1 MPLTDKRFC
10 VLAILILYS
19 LQLFSQPVINSF
31 SPASGAAG
39 STVTITG
46 SNFSTNAADNI
57 VFFGAVRAGV
67 ATSTASSITV
77 NVPAGAM
84 YKPLSVTVSGLT
96 AYSSRPFITTF
107 PGATDPFTT
116 ASFQYSG
123 RVDSVEDIETTKYAI
138 ADLDNDGK
146 IDVVTIDRLHN
157 TMSVYKN
164 TTVSGIISFAEKTDY
179 ITGASP
185 RSVGTGDIDGDGLQ
199 DIIVSNLNDNTVS
212 VYRNTTSGASLSFA
226 ARSNFATATQPTVFS
241 VADMDND
248 GKPDLVVNTI
258 NVGTSYVSVLRNTT
272 TGGTVSFAKT
282 DIPFTGV
289 SIENISVADL
299 NGDGKTD
306 ILIPNYGMYAITL
319 IRNTSTAGSLSFASA
334 QNISV
339 STYPACVEA
348 GDLDN
353 DGKPELVVGMSVN
366 PYITVFRNSSS
377 AGGTFSFSALPNLNT
392 GGPSGGISINDFDG
406 DGKPD
411 VAACANYSATSIFK
425 NISTG
430 VGSIAFQSPVKAVAS
445 SAGPI
450 FSGDFD
456 GDAKPDITT
465 SGGIFR
471 AIIWRNKATEPQIV
485 SFTPVADT
493 AGAVITITG
502 ANFTGATDVSFG
514 GVPAASFVVKSATA
528 IEAVLGNGA
537 SGMVTVTSSRGKG
550 EKDGFTFYPRPT
562 ISSVTPDRA
571 DPNADVT
578 ITGTNFINV
587 TAVSFGG
594 VPARYFTVNN
604 ETKITAT
611 IGSGAS
617 GAVSVTAAGG
627 TATLG
632 GFTYTGPYISSFSPT
647 EAGTGTVI
655 TIKGSF
661 LSQTYAVSFG
671 CVYATSVSVISD
683 SEVRATVGTGASG
696 AVKVWTYKA
705 TAQLAGFTHKTP
717 VISSFTPTTGGVAA
731 SVTIKGANFIG
742 VSSVSFGGT
751 PAASFTVV
759 DDATIEA
766 VTGVAGNGDV
776 VVTSSFGTGKKA
788 GFVHTGPPIINS
800 FSPKTAGP
808 GATITIAGLNIG
820 TTKSITLGGAAVL
833 SFTVVNHDTVK
844 AVVNNGSTGDL
855 VLTTPNGS
863 VSVGGFTYVQAPV
876 ITSFNPA
883 SGPVGTVVTI
893 TGQNFSPV
901 ASDNIVFFG
910 AVKATITA
918 ASATSL
924 TVTVPAGVTYENLS
938 VTTNKLTAYSV
949 KPFLAIFDNQ
959 GNTLFSKASFASKV
973 NVTVNYNLRESGI
986 ADLDG
991 DGKPDIGVVNVGQLG
1006 MSVLQN
1012 TTSGSTPSFAAT
1024 NYSGYGQNDDIVLK
1038 DLDGDGKPEI
1048 LSGPNLYRNIS
1059 TVGNIKFGNVIRM
1072 TPYSEMYHSA
1082 IEDLDGDGRP
1092 EIVSTNFYGGVINVY
1107 RNAST
1112 IDTMLFE
1119 PKVGFAMG
1127 GGRPDEICIRDIDG
1141 DNKADVV
1148 VADNAYDGFWVFR
1161 NTSKLAAISFA
1172 APVHFTQCNSPE
1184 GIAVGDID
1192 GDGKP
1197 DVVEASYLDANSTIF
1212 RNTSTPGTISFE
1224 SIKYNSNVG
1233 SARRVALNDMNGDGK
1248 LDLVISD
1255 EVAATLFGNTS
1266 SPGNIS
1272 FIAGVGYSTG
1282 SNYSNAALGDVNADG
1297 KPDIVSQNQYNV
1309 VVLYSSVGTPGIQSF
1324 SPAIAT
1330 TGDTVRIYGNGFVN
1344 VTSVD
1349 FGGTP
1354 AASFTVDSAKG
1365 ITAVV
1370 GAGASGNVRVT
1381 TTNGTAAVPGFTYG
1395 APPPPQ
1401 PVITSFTPTSGATG
1415 TVVTINGANF
1425 TGVNA
1430 VSFGGVQATN
1440 IVVQSSTTIIATVG
1454 TGATGNVQVTTATGS
1469 HSLPGFIYVIPAPV
1483 ITTFIPLSATTG
1495 DTVRISGNGFVNVTS
1510 VDFGGTPAASF
1521 TVDSAK
1527 GITAVVGAG
1536 ASGNVRVTTSNG
1548 TAAVPGFTYGT
1559 PPPPQPVITS
1569 FTPTSGA
1576 AGTVVTING
1585 ANFSGVNAVSFGG
1598 VQATNIVVQSS
1609 TTIIATVGTGA
1620 TGNVQV
1626 TTATGSH
1633 SLPGFTYV
1641 IPAPVITTFI
1651 PLSATTGDT
1660 VTITGVN
1667 LNGTTAV
1674 SFGGVPAKAY
1684 RVVSPTT
1691 ISAVAGDGASGSII
1705 VTTPGGT
1712 GSVNGFTFV
1721 KKEEPA
1727 ADTTTKPLMVYPNPS
1742 NNRITVKHPA
1752 GQGGILR
1759 IIDTWGS
1766 EVKRTR
1772 TTAGSTKTEASVTGL
1787 LSGIYR
1793 IEWIDGNNK
1802 QTTTLLV
1809 Q

>member
-1 MPLTDKRFC
+1 MPQIDKRFC
-10 VLAILILYS
+10 FLAILILYS
-19 LQLFSQPVINSF
+19 LQLFSQPEINSF
-31 SPASGAAG
+31 SPVSGAVG
-39 STVTITG
+39 TTVTITG
-46 SNFSTNAADNI
+46 SNFSTNPADNI

-67 ATSTASSITV
+67 TTSTASSITV
-77 NVPAGAM
+77 TVPAGAM
-84 YKPLSVTVSGLT
+84 YKPLSVTVNGLT
-96 AYSSRPFITTF
+96 AYTGRPFITTF

-123 RVDSVEDIETTKYAI
+123 SVDTVDGIETTKYAI

-164 TTVSGIISFAEKTDY
+164 TTVSGVITFADKTDY
-179 ITGASP
+179 TTGASP

-199 DIIVSNLNDNTVS
+199 DIIVSNLKENTVS

-226 ARSNFATATQPTVFS
+226 ARISFATAIQPSVFS

-272 TGGTVSFAKT
+272 TGGTVSFTKT

-289 SIENISVADL
+289 SVENISVADL
-299 NGDGKTD
+299 NNDGKTD

-319 IRNTSTAGSLSFASA
+319 IRNTSNAGSLSFASA

-366 PYITVFRNSSS
+366 PYIIVLRNSSS
-377 AGGTFSFSALPNLNT
+377 TGGAFSFSALPNLNT
-392 GGPSGGISINDFDG
+392 GGPSGGISINDYDG

-411 VAACANYSATSIFK
+411 VAACANYSATLIFK
-425 NISTG
+425 NSSTG
-430 VGSIAFQSPVKAVAS
+430 VGSIAFQTPVKAVGAAS
-445 SAGPI
+445 GPI

-465 SGGIFR
+465 SGGIYR
-471 AIIWRNKATEPQIV
+471 TMIWRNKATEPQII

-514 GVPAASFVVKSATA
+514 GVPAASFVVKSATT

-537 SGMVTVTSSRGKG
+537 SGKVTVTSSRGKG

-562 ISSVTPDRA
+562 VTSFSPTSG
-571 DPNADVT
+571 DPGSDIT
-578 ITGTNFINV
+578 IKGTNFINV

-594 VPARYFTVNN
+594 VPAKYFTVNN
-604 ETKITAT
+604 VTTITAT
-611 IGSGAS
+611 VGNGAS

-632 GFTYTGPYISSFSPT
+632 GYTYTGPYISSFSPT

-655 TIKGSF
+655 TIKGSY
-661 LSQTYAVSFG
+661 LSQTFAVYFG
-671 CVYATSVSVISD
+671 NVSATSVQVISD

-696 AVKVWTYKA
+696 AVKVLTYKA
-705 TAQLAGFTHKTP
+705 TAQLAGFIHKTP
-717 VISSFTPTTGGVAA
+717 VISSFTPTTGGVSA
-731 SVTIKGANFIG
+731 SVSIKGINFTG
-742 VSSVSFGGT
+742 VSAVSFGGT

-759 DDATIEA
+759 DDATIVA

-776 VVTSSFGTGKKA
+776 VVTNSFGTAKKA

-808 GATITIAGLNIG
+808 GATITIAGKNIG
-820 TTKSITLGGAAVL
+820 TTNSITLGGAAVL

-844 AVVNNGSTGDL
+844 AVVNNGTTGDL

-863 VSVGGFTYVQAPV
+863 VTAGGFTYVRAPV
-876 ITSFNPA
+876 ITSFSPTT
-883 SGPVGTVVTI
+883 GPIGTVVTI

-901 ASDNIVFFG
+901 AIDNIVFFG
-910 AVKATITA
+910 AVKATISV

-924 TVTVPAGVTYENLS
+924 TVTVPAGVTYENVS
-938 VTTNKLTAYSV
+938 VTTNRLTAYSI

-959 GNTLFSKASFASKV
+959 GNTLFSKASFGSKV
-973 NVTVNYNLRESGI
+973 TVPVNYNLRETGI
-986 ADLDG
+986 GDLDG
-991 DGKPDIGVVNVGQLG
+991 DGKPDIGVTNVGKLG
-1006 MSVLQN
+1006 ISVLQN
-1012 TTSGSTPSFAAT
+1012 TTTGSTPSFTAKD
-1024 NYSGYGQNDDIVLK
+1024 YSGYGQNDDIVLK
-1038 DLDGDGKPEI
+1038 DLNGDGKPEI
-1048 LSGPNLYRNIS
+1048 LSGPNLYRNTS
-1059 TVGNIKFGNVIRM
+1059 TVGNIQFDNFIRM
-1072 TPYSEMYHSA
+1072 TPFSEMEHAA

-1092 EIVSTNFYGGVINVY
+1092 EIVTTVFYGGVINVY

-1112 IDTMLFE
+1112 VDTMMFE
-1119 PKVGFAMG
+1119 SKASFAMG
-1127 GGRPDEICIRDIDG
+1127 GGRPAEISIRDIDG

-1148 VADNAYDGFWVFR
+1148 VADNGYDGFWVFR

-1172 APVHFTQCNSPE
+1172 APVHFTQCKSPE
-1184 GIAVGDID
+1184 GLAVGDID

-1197 DVVEASYLDANSTIF
+1197 DVVQASYLDANSTIF
-1212 RNTSTPGTISFE
+1212 RNTSTPGVISFE

-1233 SARRVALNDMNGDGK
+1233 SAHRVALNDLNGDGK
-1248 LDLVISD
+1248 LDLLICDGS
-1255 EVAATLFGNTS
+1255 AYTLFGNTS
-1266 SPGNIS
+1266 SPGSIS
-1272 FIAGVGYSTG
+1272 FITGVRYLTG
-1282 SNYSNAALGDVNADG
+1282 ATSVSLGDVNADG
-1297 KPDIVSQNQYNV
+1297 KPDIVNPTSYNV
-1309 VVLYSSVGTPGIQSF
+1309 TVSYSAVGTPGIQSF
-1324 SPAIAT
+1324 SPATAN
-1330 TGDTVRIYGNGFVN
+1330 TGDTVRVFGNGFVN
-1344 VTSVD
+1344 VASVD

-1354 AASFTVDSAKG
+1354 AASFIVDSAKGITAVVGAGASGNVSVITSNGSASMPGFTFGTPPPSPPVITSFTPTSGTTGTAVTINGTNFTGVSAVSFGGIPATNISVQSSTTIIATVGAGATGNVQVTTAAGNHSLAGFSYVIPAPVITAFVPLSATTGDTVRIFGNGFVNVISVDFGGTPATSFTVDSAKG

-1370 GAGASGNVRVT
+1370 GAGASGNVRIT
-1381 TTNGTAAVPGFTYG
+1381 TSNGTGTVSGFTYVT
-1395 APPPPQ
+1395 PPPPP
-1401 PVITSFTPTSGATG
+1401 PVITSFMPTSGAAG

-1430 VSFGGVQATN
+1430 VSFGGVPATN
-1440 IVVQSSTTIIATVG
+1440 ISVLSSTIINVTVG
-1454 TGATGNVQVTTATGS
+1454 TGATGNVQVTSASGS
-1469 HSLPGFIYVIPAPV
+1469 HSLPGFSYVIPAPV
-1483 ITTFIPLSATTG
+1483 ITSFIP
-1495 DTVRISGNGFVNVTS
+1495 I
-1510 VDFGGTPAASF
+1510 
-1521 TVDSAK
+1521 
-1527 GITAVVGAG
+1527 
-1536 ASGNVRVTTSNG
+1536 
-1548 TAAVPGFTYGT
+1548 
-1559 PPPPQPVITS
+1559 
-1569 FTPTSGA
+1569 
-1576 AGTVVTING
+1576 
-1585 ANFSGVNAVSFGG
+1585 
-1598 VQATNIVVQSS
+1598 
-1609 TTIIATVGTGA
+1609 
-1620 TGNVQV
+1620 
-1626 TTATGSH
+1626 
-1633 SLPGFTYV
+1633 
-1641 IPAPVITTFI
+1641 
-1651 PLSATTGDT
+1651 SATTGDT

-1684 RVVSPTT
+1684 QLVSPTT
-1691 ISAVAGDGASGSII
+1691 ISAVVGDGASGSII
-1705 VTTPGGT
+1705 VTTVSGT

-1721 KKEEPA
+1721 KKEEPI
-1727 ADTTTKPLMVYPNPS
+1727 ADTTAKPLMVYPNPS
-1742 NNRITVKHPA
+1742 NNRITVQHPA

-1772 TTAGSTKTEASVTGL
+1772 TVAGNTKTEASVTGL

-1793 IEWIDGNNK
+1793 IEWVDGNNK
-1802 QTTTLLV
+1802 QITTLLV